1 MSSNISMQARDTRI
15 ARASAQGQANYRIT
29 RQPADGHWLV
39 FRVEGGTRPYEVRVH
54 DEWADDPTC
63 TCPDASQL
71 GAALSRGYCKH
82 IIGVLRSERALTYQL
97 LELFL

>member
-1 MSSNISMQARDTRI
+1 MSSDISMQARDTRI
-15 ARASAQGQANYRIT
+15 VRASAQVLANYRIT
-29 RQPADGHWLV
+29 RQPNDGSRHL
-39 FRVEGGTRPYEVRVH
+39 FLLEGGTLPYEVRIH
-54 DEWADDPTC
+54 PEWSEDPTC